1 MSPPRKLNPGF
12 PARRAGRGVR
22 LAAGLAVAACM
33 LLAPAPARAN
43 HLKGETSPYL
53 QEHADNPVDWYPW
66 GDEALQKARRE
77 NRPIF
82 LSIGYS
88 SCHWCHVMARE
99 SFSDP
104 GIAALLNASFVA
116 IKVDREERPDLD
128 AVYMSAVL
136 VRTGSG
142 GWPMSVFLTPDL
154 RPFQGGTYYRKDRF
168 AELLR
173 SVAAAWRDKRAD
185 VLAAADSLSH
195 AVADLQ
201 SVPNGDAA
209 DDRGADRIVPAA
221 AAIEKTYDAANGGFG
236 RAPKFPPHGALA
248 LLMRAGHAGGD
259 AGATGMV
266 VNTLGA
272 MARGGLYD
280 QIGGGFHRYA
290 TDAAWRMPH
299 FEKMLYDNALLVPLY
314 FMAWK
319 ETGRD
324 DLREVAERTL
334 DWVARDL
341 TDSRGGFLSAIDADS
356 AGEEGRYYTWT
367 LDEIQKAVG
376 SADARR
382 IESYYGATA
391 KGDLPGGRNI
401 LHVAVPDAVF
411 AVREGVSLP
420 AWNAALSAARAR
432 MLAARAA
439 RPRPRRD
446 DKVLTAWNGL
456 MISAYAVAHRATG
469 RPEYLATARKSARF
483 ALDHLRDREGR
494 PLVSWHDGTPGGPG
508 FLDDSAFLIRGLLD
522 LQATDPDPAWLKAA
536 GDLARDASRFADP
549 AGGWFFATDRKD
561 LIVRPL
567 VLNDQALPS
576 GNAVMVENLAR
587 ISRLSGDLGSLSAA
601 HRAVDRAAAVMRASP
616 ASYPYMILARDTLD
630 AAVAATSKP
639 ATSGEPATAE
649 AAAAPARTPPAAAK
663 TPQTAGSRAV
673 PGVLVGRG
681 SKERV
686 VEAQLLLPS
695 GPTRPGGALEI
706 PVVLEVR
713 KGWHVNSSKPT
724 LDYLIPTKLAFTP
737 NDAIVVDGVDYPDGA
752 MVKLQFAEEPLSV
765 YEDRV
770 TLRARLHV
778 TPKTPA
784 GSIDAVARLSYQA
797 CSEKACLAPESVEF
811 RSTLAVAGEP
821 VAVAPS
827 AGAPDS
833 TESPAGAVS
842 PAAAGG
848 SASSVSLKRIEGQDQ
863 LSVLLRQRGLLF
875 VMGVVFLG
883 GLALTLTPC
892 VYPMIPVT
900 LGFFSQ
906 QASDAGWGRRV
917 ALPSLYVLGMALTY
931 SVLGV
936 IAGSTGG
943 LFGAA
948 LQSPILVGGMI
959 LLFVAMALWMFGV
972 YELSLPGA
980 LTRLGTGRAG
990 ALGALLMGLTLGLV
1004 AAPCIGPFIVTLLAF
1019 VGASGSAWLGFWLF
1033 FVLALGMGLPF
1044 LVLGTF
1050 SGMLAT
1056 LPRSGVW
1063 LIYAKKVMGV
1073 GLLAVALYFMQPFL
1087 PDRVLGWAAM
1097 VFAAVAGI
1105 YLAWLERTRMSAAWF
1120 LPLRFVVGV
1129 LVVAAGLWLALPLV
1143 RAREQP
1149 RWQPYADDAVTR
1161 AKGESRPVIIDFFA
1175 VWCAPCRELDR
1186 STYSDSRVLEEL
1198 GRFVLLK
1205 ADLTNEES
1213 PTVQALRD
1221 RYAVYGVPTVV
1232 LLDGRGQDRQELR
1245 LTGFEPPAAFLD
1257 RLRQVR

>member
-1 MSPPRKLNPGF
+1 VLRAARIARPP
-12 PARRAGRGVR
+12 
-22 LAAGLAVAACM
+22 LAFLFAALT
-33 LLAPAPARAN
+33 LLSATPLRAN
-43 HLKGETSPYL
+43 HLAGATSPYL
-53 QEHADNPVDWYPW
+53 QEHAGNPVDWYPW

-77 NRPIF
+77 DRPIF

-88 SCHWCHVMARE
+88 SCHWCHVMAAE

-128 AVYMSAVL
+128 TVYMNAVL
-136 VRTGSG
+136 VSAGSG

-154 RPFQGGTYYRKDRF
+154 RPFQGGTYYPRDRF
-168 AELLR
+168 AALLR
-173 SVAAAWRDKRAD
+173 SVASAWKERRAD
-185 VLAAADSLSH
+185 VLSAAEALSH

-201 SVPNGDAA
+201 TVPQGN
-209 DDRGADRIVPAA
+209 GADERDADLIVPAVTA
-221 AAIEKTYDAANGGFG
+221 VEKTYDTAHGGFG
-236 RAPKFPPHGALA
+236 GAPKFPPHGALA
-248 LLMRAGHAGGD
+248 LLMRAGHAGAD
-259 AGATGMV
+259 PGALEMAV
-266 VNTLGA
+266 DTLAA
-272 MARGGLYD
+272 MSRGGLYD

-290 TDAAWRMPH
+290 TDAAWRKPH

-314 FMAWK
+314 LMAWK
-319 ETGRD
+319 ESGRD
-324 DLREVAERTL
+324 ELREVAESTL
-334 DWVARDL
+334 SWVTRDM

-356 AGEEGRYYTWT
+356 EGEEGRYYTWT
-367 LDEIQKAVG
+367 LDEIGKAVG
-376 SADARR
+376 PSDAPR

-391 KGDLPGGRNI
+391 KGDLPGGRNV
-401 LHVAVPDAVF
+401 LHVASPDAVF
-411 AVREGVSLP
+411 AVREGMSLP
-420 AWNAALSAARAR
+420 GWRAALATARGK

-456 MISAYAVAHRATG
+456 MISAFSVAHRATG
-469 RPEYLATARKSARF
+469 KPEYLTTARKAARF
-483 ALDHLRDREGR
+483 ALDHLRDREGH
-494 PLVSWHDGTPGGPG
+494 PLVSWRDGAPGGPG

-522 LQATDPDPAWLKAA
+522 LQAADHDPAWLEAA
-536 GDLARDASRFADP
+536 GSLARDATRFADP

-561 LIVRPL
+561 LIARPL
-567 VLNDQALPS
+567 VLNDQAMPS

-587 ISRLSGDLGSLSAA
+587 ISRLTGDLGSLSAA
-601 HRAVDRAAAVMRASP
+601 RRAVERAATVMRTAP

-630 AAVAATSKP
+630 AAVAAASKP
-639 ATSGEPATAE
+639 AATGELATAA
-649 AAAAPARTPPAAAK
+649 AAAAPARTPPAATT
-663 TPQTAGSRAV
+663 TPRSV

-686 VEAQLLLPS
+686 VDTQLQQPAEA
-695 GPTRPGGALEI
+695 TRPGGAVEI
-706 PVVLEVR
+706 PVVLDIHG
-713 KGWHVNSSKPT
+713 GWHVNSSKPT
-724 LDYLIPTKLAFTP
+724 LDYLIPTRLQFTPGPAFT
-737 NDAIVVDGVDYPDGA
+737 VEGVDYPDGA

-765 YEDRV
+765 YENRV
-770 TLRARLHV
+770 TLRARLRV
-778 TPKTPA
+778 DPKTAP

-797 CSEKACLAPESVEF
+797 CSEKACLAPETVEF
-811 RSTLAVAGEP
+811 RAALVVAGEP
-821 VAVAPS
+821 IAAPGSAPAAGPAPSAATTAPGGSAVAPS
-827 AGAPDS
+827 A
-833 TESPAGAVS
+833 T
-842 PAAAGG
+842 
-848 SASSVSLKRIEGQDQ
+848 RIEGQDQ

-906 QASDAGWGRRV
+906 QASSAGWGRRV
-917 ALPSLYVLGMALTY
+917 ALPALYVLGMALTY

-959 LLFVAMALWMFGV
+959 LLFVAMALWMFGLF
-972 YELSLPGA
+972 ELSLPGA

-1087 PDRVLGWAAM
+1087 ADHVLGWSAIL
-1097 VFAAVAGI
+1097 FAVVAGV
-1105 YLAWLERTRMSAAWF
+1105 YLAWLEKTRMRAAWF
-1120 LPLRFVVGV
+1120 LPLRLVIGA
-1129 LVVAAGLWLALPLV
+1129 LVVTGGFWLALPLV
-1143 RAREQP
+1143 RARVQP

-1161 AKGESRPVIIDFFA
+1161 AGSDGRPVLIDFFA

-1186 STYSDSRVLEEL
+1186 STYSDPRVLEEL
-1198 GRFVLLK
+1198 GRFALLK
-1205 ADLTNEES
+1205 ADLTNAES
-1213 PTVQALRD
+1213 PSVQALRD

-1232 LLDGRGQDRQELR
+1232 LLDRQGKDRQDLR
-1245 LTGFEPPAAFLD
+1245 LTGFEPAEAFLE
-1257 RLRQVR
+1257 RLRRIP

>member
-1 MSPPRKLNPGF
+1 MPSPQRPNPGF
-12 PARRAGRGVR
+12 
-22 LAAGLAVAACM
+22 AACRAVRVAM
-33 LLAPAPARAN
+33 ALSIAAWALLVAAPARAN
-43 HLKGETSPYL
+43 HLKGQTSPYL
-53 QEHADNPVDWYPW
+53 QEHAGNPVDWYPW

-77 NRPIF
+77 DRPIF

-136 VRTGSG
+136 VGTGSG
-142 GWPMSVFLTPDL
+142 GWPTSVFLTPDL
-154 RPFQGGTYYRKDRF
+154 RPFQGGTYYPKERF
-168 AELLR
+168 AALLQ
-173 SVAAAWRDKRAD
+173 SVASAWKERRAD
-185 VLAAADSLSH
+185 VMAAADALGR

-201 SVPNGDAA
+201 TVPRGEGA
-209 DDRGADRIVPAA
+209 DDRGADLVAPAA
-221 AAIEKTYDAANGGFG
+221 AAIEKTYDAAHGGFG
-236 RAPKFPPHGALA
+236 HAPKFPPHGALA
-248 LLMRAGHAGGD
+248 LLLRAGHAGAD
-259 AGATGMV
+259 PGADRMV
-266 VNTLGA
+266 LDTLGA

-280 QIGGGFHRYA
+280 QLGGGFHRYA
-290 TDAAWRMPH
+290 TDAAWLKPH

-314 FMAWK
+314 LMAWK
-319 ETGRD
+319 ESGRD

-334 DWVARDL
+334 DWVGREMS
-341 TDSRGGFLSAIDADS
+341 DSRGGFLSAIDADS

-367 LDEIQKAVG
+367 LDEIRQAVG
-376 SADARR
+376 AADSGR
-382 IESYYGATA
+382 IVSYYGATA

-411 AVREGVSLP
+411 AVREGVALP
-420 AWNAALSAARAR
+420 AWRTTLAAARAK
-432 MLAARAA
+432 LLTARAA
-439 RPRPRRD
+439 RPHPRRD

-469 RPEYLATARKSARF
+469 RPEYLATARKAARF

-522 LQATDPDPAWLKAA
+522 LQAADPDPAWLEAA
-536 GDLARDASRFADP
+536 GSLARDAGRFADP
-549 AGGWFFATDRKD
+549 AGGWFFATDRQD
-561 LIVRPL
+561 LIARPMI
-567 VLNDQALPS
+567 LNDQALPS

-587 ISRLSGDLGSLSAA
+587 ISRLTGDLGSLSAA
-601 HRAVDRAAAVMRASP
+601 RRAVDRAAAVMRTSP

-630 AAVAATSKP
+630 AAVTAASKP
-639 ATSGEPATAE
+639 AATGDLTTAA
-649 AAAAPARTPPAAAK
+649 AAAAPARTPPAAEA
-663 TPQTAGSRAV
+663 AHSV

-686 VEAQLLLPS
+686 VDAQLLLPPGS
-695 GPTRPGGALEI
+695 IAPGGPLEI

-713 KGWHVNSSKPT
+713 KGWHVNSSKPS

-737 NDAIVVDGVDYPDGA
+737 GGAIVVDGIDYPDGA
-752 MVKLQFAEEPLSV
+752 MVKLQFAEQPLSV

-770 TLRARLHV
+770 TLRAHLHV
-778 TPKTPA
+778 DPKTPA
-784 GSIDAVARLSYQA
+784 GSIDVVARLSYQA

-811 RSTLAVAGEP
+811 RAALPVAGEP
-821 VAVAPS
+821 VAVAP
-827 AGAPDS
+827 GAASSGAAAP
-833 TESPAGAVS
+833 GAVAS
-842 PAAAGG
+842 GAGTAAAAGG
-848 SASSVSLKRIEGQDQ
+848 ASTVSLKKIEGQDQ
-863 LSVLLRQRGLLF
+863 LSILLRERGLLF
-875 VMGVVFLG
+875 VMGFVFLG

-906 QASDAGWGRRV
+906 QASDSGWGRRV
-917 ALPSLYVLGMALTY
+917 ALPALYVLGMALTY

-936 IAGSTGG
+936 LAGSTGG

-959 LLFVAMALWMFGV
+959 LLFVAMALWMFGL
-972 YELSLPGA
+972 YELRLPGA

-1050 SGMLAT
+1050 SGMLST

-1087 PDRVLGWAAM
+1087 ADHVLGWSAI
-1097 VFAAVAGI
+1097 VFALGAGI
-1105 YLAWLERTRMSAAWF
+1105 YLAWLERTRTAAAWF
-1120 LPLRFVVGV
+1120 LPLRFVVGA
-1129 LVVAAGLWLALPLV
+1129 LVVAGGLWLALPLV

-1149 RWQPYADDAVTR
+1149 RWQPYADEAVAR
-1161 AKGESRPVIIDFFA
+1161 ARGESRPVIIDFFA

-1186 STYSDSRVLEEL
+1186 STYSDPRVLGEL

-1213 PTVQALRD
+1213 PAVQALRD
-1221 RYAVYGVPTVV
+1221 RYSVYGVPTVV
-1232 LLDGRGQDRQELR
+1232 LLDGQGTDRQDLR
-1245 LTGFEPPAAFLD
+1245 LTGFEPADPFLD
-1257 RLRQVR
+1257 RLRKVR